1 MWYRLYHRYQ
11 DAQSKIISRLF
22 IVLACLQ
29 IMDAH
34 STLISI
40 GKRQELSH
48 IILYVADLISIEM
61 AVIIF
66 KVIDLIVV
74 GALFLCWKRSKAIYA
89 AHFFMCLV
97 LLITAYTWVII
108 SNYIG

>member
-40 GKRQELSH
+40 GKRQELNH
-48 IILYVADLISIEM
+48 IILYVADLISLEM
-61 AVIIF
+61 AVLIF
-66 KVIDLIVV
+66 KAIDLIVV
-74 GALFLCWKRSKAIYA
+74 GALFLCWKRSKAIFA
-89 AHFFMCLV
+89 THFFVCLIFMV
-97 LLITAYTWVII
+97 TTYTCVIV
-108 SNYIG
+108 SNYRG